1 MNIEQQKII
10 PAMKTMK
17 DFDRFL
23 SSPYRYG
30 VLLELHISQLKSVF
44 RYACQH
50 KKSLIIHADLIQG
63 LSHDEYAAEYL
74 CQEFKPYGL
83 ISTRGS
89 VIMKA
94 RQKKVL
100 AIQRIFLLD
109 SHALEKS
116 YQLIE
121 KTKPD
126 FIEVMPGA
134 MPHVIREVKERTGIP
149 IFAGGLVRTI
159 EDVERALNAGASAI
173 TTSNQELL
181 EYYKKYNEIQ

>member
-1 MNIEQQKII
+1 MTIHQQKII
-10 PAMKTMK
+10 PAIKTMK
-17 DFDRFL
+17 DFETFL
-23 SSPYRYG
+23 TSSYG
-30 VLLELHISQLKSVF
+30 LAVLLELHLSQLKSVF
-44 RYACQH
+44 HYARQCG
-50 KKSLIIHADLIQG
+50 KSLIVHADLIQG

-74 CQEFKPYGL
+74 CQEFKPCGL

-89 VIMKA
+89 VIVKA
-94 RQKKVL
+94 KQKKVL

-134 MPHVIREVKERTGIP
+134 MPHVIREVKERTGVP
-149 IFAGGLVRTI
+149 IFAGGLVRTVD
-159 EDVERALNAGASAI
+159 DVERALAAGASAI
-173 TTSNQELL
+173 TTSKKELW
-181 EYYKKYNEIQ
+181 EHYQNAR